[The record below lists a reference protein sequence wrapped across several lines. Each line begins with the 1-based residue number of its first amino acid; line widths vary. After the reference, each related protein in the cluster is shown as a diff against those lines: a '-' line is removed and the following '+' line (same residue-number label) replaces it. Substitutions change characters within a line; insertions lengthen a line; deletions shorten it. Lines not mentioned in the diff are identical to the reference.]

1 MTEAQASI
9 IRSAIA
15 NRLNIVIAGGTG
27 SDKTTL
33 TNAVIAEIVSTT
45 PDDRMVILEDT
56 SEIQCGC
63 GKCRLASHKRRG
75 RYGQAAQKHD
85 APASRSHHRR

>member
-1 MTEAQASI
+1 MTEAQAAV

-27 SDKTTL
+27 SGKTTSA
-33 TNAVIAEIVSTT
+33 NAVIAEIIASA

-56 SEIQCGC
+56 ATGAADNACACIPVTYD
-63 GKCRLASHKRRG
+63 RG
-75 RYGQAAQKHD
+75 AAAQEHH
-85 APASRSHHRR
+85 APPS